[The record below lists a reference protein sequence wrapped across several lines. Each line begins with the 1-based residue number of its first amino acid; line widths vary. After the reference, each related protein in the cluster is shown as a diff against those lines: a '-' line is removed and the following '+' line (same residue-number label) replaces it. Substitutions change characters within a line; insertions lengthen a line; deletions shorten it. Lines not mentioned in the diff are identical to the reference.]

1 MSKALVGMYQQ
12 VYAENQQEQVYA
24 ENQQEQVNRINSDFI
39 TKGRPIKD
47 WQIILIP
54 DGIWKRD
61 TKWTGTLLLQSLKKE
76 EDSLLNVL
84 TSHAST
90 GRWPDLILHEKQ
102 IFKTQI

>member
-47 WQIILIP
+47 
-54 DGIWKRD
+54 
-61 TKWTGTLLLQSLKKE
+61 
-76 EDSLLNVL
+76 
-84 TSHAST
+84 
-90 GRWPDLILHEKQ
+90 
-102 IFKTQI
+102 